1 MKSRIRMRY
10 TDCIRLWSAAMI
22 NHDDQP
28 CCLPFELPQ
37 CSQLTELFPSPS
49 LLRFSNCPS
58 SKYVRSLSRVNK
70 SITFPRSRKP
80 RKKTRVRGHAS
91 IMLRLRQTTDG
102 GTGGNYPPFK
112 RSPWRLWN
120 SSNKVRQ
127 SLVLVHH
134 EKRANDTSVI
144 FRMIYTRSINDR
156 DKRKKREKGG
166 GEKKYCQEAGLK
178 KRRSRDRW
186 SIG

>member
-1 MKSRIRMRY
+1 M
-10 TDCIRLWSAAMI
+10 LVI
-22 NHDDQP
+22 NRT
-28 CCLPFELPQ
+28 LPL
-37 CSQLTELFPSPS
+37 SI
-49 LLRFSNCPS
+49 PS
-58 SKYVRSLSRVNK
+58 SFLKSLSRVNK

-102 GTGGNYPPFK
+102 GTEGNYPSFK

-178 KRRSRDRW
+178 KRRSRYRW